1 MAVRTP
7 WKAPPRRAPA
17 ELEREEDHRLATLAS
32 EGDEGAFEA
41 IFERHHR
48 GLLTLSRHML
58 GSREEAEDA
67 LQHTFA
73 AAYRQLTEHGP
84 PEHLRAWLYATARNR
99 CSSILRARRELP
111 HGDVPAATAW
121 LPDEVERRNDLRD
134 LLEDIERLPEEQR
147 VALVLAEI
155 EDLEHAEI
163 AEVLG
168 CRRDKVR
175 ALVFQARATLG
186 GWREARATPCREVR
200 EELAT
205 ARGPELRRAHLRRHL
220 AVCSDCRA
228 FREEVDEQRRRVALL
243 LPPVPIALA
252 LKEGMIEA
260 AISGVAGGG
269 AGGAGAAVGGA
280 GGAAA
285 DAAGGAAAGGAGG
298 AASGGAA
305 ATAGGAAAGGMATA
319 VKVGAA
325 ALLLGGAGVA
335 GIGGLGGGGAGDAED
350 SSNPQSDP
358 KSVSAA
364 EPPRRATAASRSA
377 GKASAGKQTQT
388 RKRLKAR
395 ERTRSR
401 PARQSSR
408 ERTAPPRVNAAT
420 PTPRAPSIDLPSP
433 QTPSAQAPSLPP
445 TPQPPQP
452 PQAPQPPA
460 PPEPPE
466 PPAQAPVTEQP
477 QPPPA
482 EIPVEIRVAPPAEPE
497 LPLP

>member
-17 ELEREEDHRLATLAS
+17 ELEHEEDHRLATLAS
-32 EGDEGAFEA
+32 EGDEAAFEA

-73 AAYRQLTEHGP
+73 AAYRQLTQNGP
-84 PEHLRAWLYATARNR
+84 PEHMRAWLYATARNR
-99 CSSILRARRELP
+99 CSSVLRARRELP
-111 HGDVPAATAW
+111 HGDVPAATVW
-121 LPDEVERRNDLRD
+121 LPDEVERRSDLRD
-134 LLEDIERLPEEQR
+134 LLDDIERLPEDQR

-175 ALVFQARATLG
+175 SLVFQARATLG

-228 FREEVDEQRRRVALL
+228 FREDVDEQRRRVALL

-260 AISGVAGGG
+260 AIAGVAGGAGGG
-269 AGGAGAAVGGA
+269 AGAAAGGA

-285 DAAGGAAAGGAGG
+285 DAAGGAAG
-298 AASGGAA
+298 GGAA
-305 ATAGGAAAGGMATA
+305 AAAGGAAAGGGIATA

-325 ALLLGGAGVA
+325 ALLLGGAGA
-335 GIGGLGGGGAGDAED
+335 AGLGGIGGGGGDNASKPPPE
-350 SSNPQSDP
+350 PEREP
-358 KSVSAA
+358 AA
-364 EPPRRATAASRSA
+364 EQPRRTEAASKPTHQRRGESKAKAEKRLGARQRAESAPATERVKKPTAAQRLNTAASA
-377 GKASAGKQTQT
+377 
-388 RKRLKAR
+388 
-395 ERTRSR
+395 
-401 PARQSSR
+401 
-408 ERTAPPRVNAAT
+408 PRV
-420 PTPRAPSIDLPSP
+420 PSV
-433 QTPSAQAPSLPP
+433 QVPSAQIPSTQAPSLPA
-445 TPQPPQP
+445 TPP
-452 PQAPQPPA
+452 
-460 PPEPPE
+460 PPE
-466 PPAQAPVTEQP
+466 PPAEAPLAP
-477 QPPPA
+477 QPEPPPEETA
-482 EIPVEIRVAPPAEPE
+482 VEIRVAPPVEPPVE
-497 LPLP
+497 PPVDLP